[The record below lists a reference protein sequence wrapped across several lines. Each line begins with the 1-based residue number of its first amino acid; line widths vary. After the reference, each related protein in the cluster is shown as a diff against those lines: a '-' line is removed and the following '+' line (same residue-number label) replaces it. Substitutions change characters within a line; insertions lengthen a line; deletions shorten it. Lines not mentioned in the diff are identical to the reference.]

1 MIVKNTAYFYVAGWL
16 HEDFRAA
23 FLIRL
28 VKFKKWIN
36 KFCRENNLFYF
47 YKHRI
52 NIKTIAGVY
61 QKFTMIALPI
71 MRW

>member
-1 MIVKNTAYFYVAGWL
+1 VAGWL

-47 YKHRI
+47 YKHRV

-61 QKFTMIALPI
+61 QRLTMIALSI
-71 MRW
+71 MR

>member
-1 MIVKNTAYFYVAGWL
+1 MGGWL

-47 YKHRI
+47 YKHRV

-61 QKFTMIALPI
+61 QKFAMIALPI
-71 MRW
+71 MR